1 MKKPCPSCGRPI
13 CLDSA
18 RCRACNAKGFGKVN
32 YARTKKRNYV
42 RKTGYWGMRRYETI
56 NKLCD
61 QQFGASHAS
70 TETIP
75 QP

>member
-1 MKKPCPSCGRPI
+1 MKKPCPQCATPILAASALCKACHGRI
-13 CLDSA
+13 IGK
-18 RCRACNAKGFGKVN
+18 RQQAKNRGRMSKS
-32 YARTKKRNYV
+32 
-42 RKTGYWGMRRYETI
+42 GYWGMRRFEAI

>member
-1 MKKPCPSCGRPI
+1 MKKPCPRCATPI
-13 CLDSA
+13 LITSA
-18 RCRACNAKGFGKVN
+18 LCRVCNASGLGKRGV
-32 YARTKKRNYV
+32 AKRKMRP
-42 RKTGYWGMRRYETI
+42 RKVSGYWGMRRYETM
-56 NKLCD
+56 NKLLD